1 MGIPDFQTLM
11 LPLLQP
17 VGDGKEHSNREVL
30 DALADQF
37 ILTDEERKELL
48 PSGQEFT
55 FRNRVAWAR
64 THLKGAGPDHSISE
78 ERFITFGIS
87 ELVPYSLVFCHKK
100 QEIFSASWRLCARN
114 VFGCGYPR

>member
-64 THLKGAGPDHSISE
+64 THLKGAGLIDNPK
-78 ERFITFGIS
+78 RGIFTIMF
-87 ELVPYSLVFCHKK
+87 LPK
-100 QEIFSASWRLCARN
+100 
-114 VFGCGYPR
+114 P

>member
-1 MGIPDFQTLM
+1 MKILWDPI
-11 LPLLQP
+11 
-17 VGDGKEHSNREVL
+17 KAKSNIKKHGVSFEEATTVL
-30 DALADQF
+30 RDPFSATGAD
-37 ILTDEERKELL
+37 
-48 PSGQEFT
+48 
-55 FRNRVAWAR
+55 
-64 THLKGAGPDHSISE
+64 PDHSISE